1 MNEVLKLIGGNP
13 VIPVYYNDNIDSCKD
28 VLTKCYKGGIRVFE
42 FVNRGVNA
50 RENFKQLLTFK
61 SEHFPDLKL
70 GIGTIKTGEQA
81 KEFIALGAEFI
92 VSPIIKK
99 KIAEITAKHGLLW
112 IPGCMTPTEIAKAEE
127 LGASLVKLFPGD
139 SLGPNFLK
147 AIKPL
152 FPDLKFMPTGGV
164 DTTEE
169 NIRTWKQAGIYAV
182 GLGSKLFSPPAD
194 ESGEDWLSERCKLL
208 LKWSKA

>member
-1 MNEVLKLIGGNP
+1 
-13 VIPVYYNDNIDSCKD
+13 
-28 VLTKCYKGGIRVFE
+28 
-42 FVNRGVNA
+42 
-50 RENFKQLLTFK
+50 
-61 SEHFPDLKL
+61 
-70 GIGTIKTGEQA
+70 
-81 KEFIALGAEFI
+81 
-92 VSPIIKK
+92 
-99 KIAEITAKHGLLW
+99 
-112 IPGCMTPTEIAKAEE
+112 MTPTEIAKAEE

-169 NIRTWKQAGIYAV
+169 NIRTWKQAGVYAV

>member
-1 MNEVLKLIGGNP
+1 MNEVLKLIGDSP
-13 VIPVYYNDNIDSCKD
+13 VIPVYYNDNIDSCID

-50 RENFKQLLTFK
+50 KENFKQLLAFK
-61 SEHFPDLKL
+61 NEHFPDLKL

-127 LGASLVKLFPGD
+127 LGTPLVKLFPGD

-152 FPDLKFMPTGGV
+152 FPELKFMPTGGV

-169 NIRTWKQAGIYAV
+169 NICTWRQAGVYAV
-182 GLGSKLFSPPAD
+182 GLGSKLFSPPSD
-194 ESGEDWLSERCKLL
+194 GSGEDWLSERCQLL